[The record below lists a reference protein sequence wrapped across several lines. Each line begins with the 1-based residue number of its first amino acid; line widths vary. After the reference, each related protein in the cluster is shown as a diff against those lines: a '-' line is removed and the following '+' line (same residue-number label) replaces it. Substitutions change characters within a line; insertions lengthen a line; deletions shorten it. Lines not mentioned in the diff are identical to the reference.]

1 MNATNY
7 YVSTTRLVLQ
17 ADPDSPPSWQDLY
30 TALPTLRN
38 SLSCTVCENLLSE
51 PYTPE
56 ETTCEHHVCK
66 SCKGGVKKL
75 RPTCSWCKD
84 YSKYSENVQLRIL
97 LENYKKLCG
106 LIKITRMYWHILRNP
121 EQGPIIKDIIAESEG
136 EKIPRPLL
144 VENVRPTP
152 VKENP
157 PLAKVKQEPGE
168 EVEPPDEVLSSPYSI
183 LKARP
188 RPCPLPAIAAKADL
202 EGRFSEAQPTPK
214 ASPVPSPPSTSPPD
228 RAQPPQ
234 PPVLQGKPSQQ
245 IPKPSGT
252 RKIKA
257 EAFILN
263 PLKGKADLPQIRR
276 IENLPKTARPSGEPP
291 TKQTLLSD
299 YGISSS
305 PKTSRVE
312 TLGNKHGPLVEVK
325 LEPGVP
331 PKVGK
336 VEEGRRAS
344 DEGGKRK
351 LAGCRCGNATL
362 CPGKLTCCGQR
373 CPCYVDNLACTDCK
387 CKGCRNP
394 HRPGGGKVRPT
405 LPFSSNVQVV
415 YPVAKDQQA
424 TVRIPVTLAN
434 AEMMNLKGINLEKI
448 AKSEKINFKGID
460 LSQLPILNLDS
471 SSSTS
476 GRARVDGQQQQQQ
489 PGNSS
494 TSNMSMSTLSVI
506 SLVKGGTGRVAH
518 SK

>member
-157 PLAKVKQEPGE
+157 AKVKVKE
-168 EVEPPDEVLSSPYSI
+168 ELEPPDEVLSSPYSI
-183 LKARP
+183 LKAHP
-188 RPCPLPAIAAKADL
+188 KSNATPATAAKVDL
-202 EGRFSEAQPTPK
+202 EGRFDEAQPTPK
-214 ASPVPSPPSTSPPD
+214 ASPAPSPPSNSPPETVQH
-228 RAQPPQ
+228 QPS
-234 PPVLQGKPSQQ
+234 VLGRPSQQ
-245 IPKPSGT
+245 GPKPGGT

-276 IENLPKTARPSGEPP
+276 
-291 TKQTLLSD
+291 
-299 YGISSS
+299 
-305 PKTSRVE
+305 
-312 TLGNKHGPLVEVK
+312 
-325 LEPGVP
+325 LESQ
-331 PKVGK
+331 PKV
-336 VEEGRRAS
+336 AS
-344 DEGGKRK
+344 
-351 LAGCRCGNATL
+351 A
-362 CPGKLTCCGQR
+362 
-373 CPCYVDNLACTDCK
+373 
-387 CKGCRNP
+387 
-394 HRPGGGKVRPT
+394 
-405 LPFSSNVQVV
+405 
-415 YPVAKDQQA
+415 
-424 TVRIPVTLAN
+424 
-434 AEMMNLKGINLEKI
+434 
-448 AKSEKINFKGID
+448 
-460 LSQLPILNLDS
+460 
-471 SSSTS
+471 
-476 GRARVDGQQQQQQ
+476 
-489 PGNSS
+489 
-494 TSNMSMSTLSVI
+494 
-506 SLVKGGTGRVAH
+506 
-518 SK
+518 

>member
-121 EQGPIIKDIIAESEG
+121 EQGSIIKDIIAESEG

-157 PLAKVKQEPGE
+157 AKIKVEVKE
-168 EVEPPDEVLSSPYSI
+168 ELEPPDEVLSSPYSI
-183 LKARP
+183 LKARTKP
-188 RPCPLPAIAAKADL
+188 SAPPTTAAKVDL
-202 EGRFSEAQPTPK
+202 EGRFDEAQPTPK
-214 ASPVPSPPSTSPPD
+214 ASPVPSPPSNSPPEA
-228 RAQPPQ
+228 AQHQ
-234 PPVLQGKPSQQ
+234 PHVLGKPSQQ
-245 IPKPSGT
+245 GSKSSGT

-276 IENLPKTARPSGEPP
+276 IESLPK
-291 TKQTLLSD
+291 
-299 YGISSS
+299 
-305 PKTSRVE
+305 V
-312 TLGNKHGPLVEVK
+312 
-325 LEPGVP
+325 
-331 PKVGK
+331 
-336 VEEGRRAS
+336 AS
-344 DEGGKRK
+344 
-351 LAGCRCGNATL
+351 A
-362 CPGKLTCCGQR
+362 
-373 CPCYVDNLACTDCK
+373 
-387 CKGCRNP
+387 
-394 HRPGGGKVRPT
+394 
-405 LPFSSNVQVV
+405 
-415 YPVAKDQQA
+415 
-424 TVRIPVTLAN
+424 
-434 AEMMNLKGINLEKI
+434 
-448 AKSEKINFKGID
+448 
-460 LSQLPILNLDS
+460 
-471 SSSTS
+471 
-476 GRARVDGQQQQQQ
+476 
-489 PGNSS
+489 
-494 TSNMSMSTLSVI
+494 
-506 SLVKGGTGRVAH
+506 
-518 SK
+518 

>member
-17 ADPDSPPSWQDLY
+17 ADPNSPPSWQDLY

-121 EQGPIIKDIIAESEG
+121 EQGSIIKDIIAESEG

-144 VENVRPTP
+144 VENVRATP
-152 VKENP
+152 VKDN
-157 PLAKVKQEPGE
+157 LAKVKMEVKE

-188 RPCPLPAIAAKADL
+188 KPSATPIIAAKVDL
-202 EGRFSEAQPTPK
+202 EGRFEGAQPTPK
-214 ASPVPSPPSTSPPD
+214 ASPVPSPPSNSPPESTTQ
-228 RAQPPQ
+228 QPP
-234 PPVLQGKPSQQ
+234 LQGRPSQQ
-245 IPKPSGT
+245 GS

-276 IENLPKTARPSGEPP
+276 LESLPKTAWHTGETQ

-305 PKTSRVE
+305 PKAVKVE
-312 TLGNKHGPLVEVK
+312 GSNTKHGSLVEVK
-325 LEPGVP
+325 LEPGLP
-331 PKVGK
+331 PKVGRL
-336 VEEGRRAS
+336 EDGRRGS

-351 LAGCRCGNATL
+351 LTGCRCGNATL

-373 CPCYVDNLACTDCK
+373 CPCYVDNLACIDCK

-405 LPFSSNVQVV
+405 LPFSRNVQVV

-434 AEMMNLKGINLEKI
+434 ADMVNLKGVNLEGITNSETINL
-448 AKSEKINFKGID
+448 KGID
-460 LSQLPILNLDS
+460 LSQLPILNLDGSTS
-471 SSSTS
+471 SSGSQ
-476 GRARVDGQQQQQQ
+476 GRGGQQAAS
-489 PGNSS
+489 NSS
-494 TSNMSMSTLSVI
+494 TNISTLPVI
-506 SLVKGGTGRVAH
+506 SLVKGSPGRLAH